1 MAKMT
6 LSLRPPPKPPK
17 TSGRLSQALTRLL
30 MRRASV
36 VAVEPLADR
45 FRLITLKG
53 PALGGVSWLPGQKIQ
68 IAMGSAFVART
79 YTPMEWDASEGLTRF
94 LGYAHGDGPGS
105 AWLRAVE
112 PGAECDIFGPRGS
125 LEIGSLTGPLAV
137 FGDETSMG
145 LAHAIAAVQDRARPF
160 TCAFEVGE
168 IESAELVAARL
179 GLPDAALFARTD
191 KDGHLDAMADR
202 LAPLVATGASFVL
215 TGRAGAIQRL
225 RQGLKRHGVSSA
237 RIATKAY
244 WAPGKVGLD

>member
-6 LSLRPPPKPPK
+6 LSLRPPPKKP
-17 TSGRLSQALTRLL
+17 GRLSQALTRLL

-53 PALGGVSWLPGQKIQ
+53 PALAGVSWAPGQKIQ

-105 AWLRAVE
+105 AWVRAIE
-112 PGAECDIFGPRGS
+112 AGDECDIFGPRGS
-125 LEIGSLTGPLAV
+125 LEVESLTGPLAV

-168 IESAELVAARL
+168 IESAGLVVARL
-179 GLPDAALFARTD
+179 GLPDAALFARTGD
-191 KDGHLDAMADR
+191 QAHLEAMVDT

-225 RQGLKRHGVSSA
+225 RQGLKLHGVPPG

-244 WAPGKVGLD
+244 WTPGKVGLD

>member
-6 LSLRPPPKPPK
+6 LSLRPPPKPP
-17 TSGRLSQALTRLL
+17 GRLSQALTRLL

-45 FRLITLKG
+45 FQLITLKG
-53 PALGGVSWLPGQKIQ
+53 PALASVSWTPGQKIQ

-79 YTPMEWDASEGLTRF
+79 YTPMEWEASEGLTRF
-94 LGYAHGDGPGS
+94 LGFAHGDGPGS
-105 AWLRAVE
+105 AWLRALE
-112 PGAECDIFGPRGS
+112 PGAECDIFGPRAS
-125 LEIGSLTGPLAV
+125 LEVASMAGPLAI

-160 TCAFEVGE
+160 TCVFEVGD
-168 IESAELVAARL
+168 IESARSVVARL
-179 GLPDAALFARTD
+179 GLPDAELFARTD
-191 KDGHLDAMADR
+191 NEAHVEAMAAT
-202 LAPLVATGASFVL
+202 LAPLVAQGASFVL

-225 RQGLKRHGVSSA
+225 RQDLKLRGVPSG

-244 WAPGKVGLD
+244 WTPGKVGLD